1 MNFQA
6 KIGPFQSEHSLARMV
21 GSEQG
26 GLEAETAWQDAAK
39 SRLPSEPRW
48 KGTKPDLPAVASDQL
63 PSSELASTT

>member
-1 MNFQA
+1 M
-6 KIGPFQSEHSLARMV
+6 ARMV

-26 GLEAETAWQDAAK
+26 GLEAETAWQNAAK